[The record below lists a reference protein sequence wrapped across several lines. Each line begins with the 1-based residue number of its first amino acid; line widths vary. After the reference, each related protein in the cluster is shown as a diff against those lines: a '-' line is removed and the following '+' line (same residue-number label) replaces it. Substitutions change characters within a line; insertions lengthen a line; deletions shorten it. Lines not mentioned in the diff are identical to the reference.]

1 MPLTITIPGAVE
13 ATIGATAPAVLTI
26 GVGIPGPTG
35 AQGPAGAA
43 GSQGPIGPQGEP
55 GEGVPTGG
63 SIGQYL
69 VKTSGVDFATG
80 WQTLSLSNYLS
91 LDGGEMNANAEIT
104 FEDTALGRV
113 ALASGSAFAVSS
125 SSNPDLVSNV
135 LFDRIFVKNATS
147 QTTLKPTGV
156 EFPDLTLQT
165 TAGLSPATAATT
177 YQTLA
182 GMSSYLTT
190 SAAASTYAVIARGLP
205 ASGTVGQVLTKNSG
219 TDYDCSFQT
228 LIPGDRYLTTSS
240 TSNAVSNGA
249 KTFTVS
255 TGLSYTTQQDV
266 TIAYDA
272 THHMHAVVTSYN
284 SGTGVLV
291 VDVQS
296 HTGSGTFT
304 SWTVN
309 VGGTVPLQSVAWGDI
324 TGTLGSQSDL
334 ATALNNKLEVTTAA
348 STYLALA
355 GGAMTG
361 SITSVGTTHDTEMS
375 GELFGVQL
383 SADHSKG
390 SVLQFNGLDTYDG
403 ASHMLVTPAGLTF
416 PDTTTQT
423 TAGLSPATA
432 ASTYYL
438 QTNPSGFIGDAP
450 SNGSQYARK
459 NGAWDVV
466 SSSGGTWGSI
476 TGTITSQTDLTSYVL
491 NQTNAYALRD
501 ATARDYTTSLDAFPI
516 TLASTSGLY
525 SVELQV
531 NNIGYQGIAINF
543 VGGGGYSFTNYG
555 TYLQFDYNSSD
566 DVGTIVS
573 NLNGLGSGFTF
584 TLNDI
589 SGTGPYYNTL
599 SNIASLDRG
608 ITVISGLTGQEVMF
622 KSELDSYL
630 IDDAVSKGMTSAW
643 SQYAPLISVS
653 GSGAAVSYGKPWETW
668 AYSTSATDSLLTAK
682 ASLSGATFTGLLI
695 TKASAAGGAGFRLT
709 SGVAPTTPQTG
720 DFWFDGTNLKAGIG
734 GGTTG
739 TLPFLSTGNTWT
751 GVNNFGAST
760 GTFAAG
766 TGGGAISIGSGATTT
781 GLTKTLNLG
790 INGAAGSTTNIVV
803 GSTTGTST
811 TTLQGTTNG
820 VTATALDSS
829 TKLATTAFVRGDNNV
844 KSRVTFTGTGTV
856 TIRSS
861 FNVSSITDNGVG
873 DYRVNFTAAIAD
885 VNYSVSGS
893 ANDSTAGSTYL
904 WLATG
909 SASNADISRL
919 TTSVRI
925 QTIYGTALKLDAST
939 VDVIVSR

>member
-1 MPLTITIPGAVE
+1 MATITGTFNSLVSGTISGVFNNTAGGVLSGIVGTPGPRGL
-13 ATIGATAPAVLTI
+13 TGAT
-26 GVGIPGPTG
+26 
-35 AQGPAGAA
+35 GPAGPA
-43 GSQGPIGPQGEP
+43 GPAPVWGNI
-55 GEGVPTGG
+55 TG
-63 SIGQYL
+63 
-69 VKTSGVDFATG
+69 
-80 WQTLSLSNYLS
+80 TLSAQTDLS
-91 LDGGEMNANAEIT
+91 
-104 FEDTALGRV
+104 TALAGKY
-113 ALASGSAFAVSS
+113 STT
-125 SSNPDLVSNV
+125 NPAGYIDL
-135 LFDRIFVKNATS
+135 
-147 QTTLKPTGV
+147 
-156 EFPDLTLQT
+156 T
-165 TAGLSPATAATT
+165 TAGLYFYPLTGNPGGFATQAWVIGQNYLTASSLDSYATQSWVNT
-177 YQTLA
+177 QLA
-182 GMSSYLTT
+182 GYALQSWVTDHAYPLTGNPSGFLTSSALTPYLLSST
-190 SAAASTYAVIARGLP
+190 AASTYAVIAAGQP
-205 ASGTVGQVLTKNSG
+205 TSGTVGQVLTKNSG
-219 TDYDCSFQT
+219 SSYDSSWQT
-228 LIPGDRYLTTSS
+228 IIPGDRYLTTSS

-272 THHMHAVVTSYN
+272 THHMHAVVTSYD

-291 VDVQS
+291 VDVQQ

-324 TGTLGSQSDL
+324 TGTLGSQTDL
-334 ATALNNKLEVTTAA
+334 ATALNDKLEVT
-348 STYLALA
+348 
-355 GGAMTG
+355 
-361 SITSVGTTHDTEMS
+361 
-375 GELFGVQL
+375 
-383 SADHSKG
+383 
-390 SVLQFNGLDTYDG
+390 
-403 ASHMLVTPAGLTF
+403 
-416 PDTTTQT
+416 
-423 TAGLSPATA
+423 TA

-476 TGTITSQTDLTSYVL
+476 TGTITSQTDLVSYVE

-501 ATARDYTTSLDAFPI
+501 ATARDYSTSLDAFPI
-516 TLASTSGLY
+516 TLASTGGLY
-525 SVELQV
+525 SVDLQI

-543 VGGGGYSFTNYG
+543 SGGSGYYFTNYG
-555 TYLQFDYNSSD
+555 TYLQFDYNFSD

-573 NLNGLGSGFTF
+573 NLNGLGSGFAFTF
-584 TLNDI
+584 NDY
-589 SGTGPYYNTL
+589 SGTGPYYNSL
-599 SNIASLDRG
+599 SNIASLDRT
-608 ITVISGLTGQEVMF
+608 ITDISSLTNQEVMF

-653 GSGAAVSYGKPWETW
+653 GSGAAVSYGKPWESW
-668 AYSTSATDSLLTAK
+668 AYSISATDSLLTAK

-720 DFWFDGTNLKAGIG
+720 DFWFDGTNLKAGLG

-760 GTFAAG
+760 GIFAGG

-790 INGAAGSTTNIVV
+790 INGAAGSTTNVVV

-873 DYRVNFTAAIAD
+873 DYRVNFTTAIAD
-885 VNYSVSGS
+885 ANYSVSGS

-909 SASNADISRL
+909 SATNADISRL
-919 TTSVRI
+919 TTSVRV